1 LLEEPTG
8 CGRVATW
15 RDEHIDDLA
24 ELVDRPVHVA
34 PPTGDL
40 DVGLI
45 DVPAGPEGVA
55 AGAGGV
61 GQQGREALDPAVDGD
76 VVNFNAAFGE
86 QFYDVSVR
94 EAEAEVPADGQ
105 DDHVGREP
113 EAGER

>member
-45 DVPAGPEGVA
+45 DVPAGPDGVA
-55 AGAGGV
+55 AGA
-61 GQQGREALDPAVDGD
+61 
-76 VVNFNAAFGE
+76 
-86 QFYDVSVR
+86 
-94 EAEAEVPADGQ
+94 
-105 DDHVGREP
+105 
-113 EAGER
+113 